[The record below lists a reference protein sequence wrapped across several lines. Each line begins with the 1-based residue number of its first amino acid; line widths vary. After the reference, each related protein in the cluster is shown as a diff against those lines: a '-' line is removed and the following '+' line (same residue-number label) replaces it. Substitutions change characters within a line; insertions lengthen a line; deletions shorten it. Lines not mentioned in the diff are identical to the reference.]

1 MATAV
6 LQAPIVFETPPAQVQ
21 QLPQLGLGPLL
32 SSAASSNGGSS
43 SSNGN
48 GLGIS
53 PVAMSMMRSAQANN
67 KSPLSMAS
75 TLQSD
80 ASTSDTI
87 SRSVARPSQDLPDRS
102 NTSLPGFEKKMHQT
116 STRIMKVTP
125 DGRPFARDFNDLY
138 ATLIVSLQ
146 LKTHR
151 SRFRNYPHSFTTEE
165 AAINLSN
172 LKFAQ
177 SNRMPDPSD
186 ASRIVTTTTTTT
198 FSMARDMAKA
208 LCQRFMDARF
218 IECAN
223 DKSLETFKDK
233 AIWQLTPKGIC
244 KVGRFVQ
251 LNGINAEALSN
262 QLLQPARNTM
272 NILSLE
278 RHPDTDMI
286 LRDKSC
292 IEIAFRK
299 FAGKR
304 PNVKSAGDKSD
315 VDAAQFYGESTSGV
329 KIMEVRRSGEQTV
342 RWSFSG
348 RSAINWLM
356 ECTSVLDMD
365 EAHDLADLFIA
376 AGLIGYVF
384 DSRGRYN
391 ANLESF
397 RNSRHA
403 IYNMTVKG
411 RRLAGWE
418 TGQSAL
424 QGSSFG
430 GSAHRGDGSVFSGST
445 RPNMG
450 GVPRGSSFSGKGNGS
465 MRDVASPTDAGTL
478 NDGSS
483 GRGGGGTR
491 SSTPQ
496 LSNSILPAAATT
508 SPTGPAAAPSTIGGT
523 TNTSATVTAAAA
535 QSRETN
541 TDRLNA
547 ILNDPGLRSQFREF
561 LADNFCEENLSF
573 YLAVGEF
580 VRQVKSARGLGEVSE
595 GLARAYSIY
604 NAYLAAGSPCELNLD
619 HALRQDMAAC
629 MTSGVDDA
637 RGNQGMIDTLAKVV
651 ELYDRAQAQVF
662 RLMATDSVAKFV
674 RTPLYLDVV
683 GEDV

>member
-6 LQAPIVFETPPAQVQ
+6 LQPANALETPPHMLQH
-21 QLPQLGLGPLL
+21 
-32 SSAASSNGGSS
+32 AAISPVSINMV
-43 SSNGN
+43 
-48 GLGIS
+48 GIS
-53 PVAMSMMRSAQANN
+53 PAASTMSGSRRAVPGPGPAKN
-67 KSPLSMAS
+67 PLSPAS
-75 TLQSD
+75 T
-80 ASTSDTI
+80 I
-87 SRSVARPSQDLPDRS
+87 GSVASSLGVASRGTGRASQDVQDRQFAPPP
-102 NTSLPGFEKKMHQT
+102 NFEKKMHQT

-125 DGRPFARDFNDLY
+125 EGRPFARDFNDLY

-146 LKTHR
+146 LGTHR
-151 SRFRNYPHSFTTEE
+151 SRFRNYPNSFTTEE
-165 AAINLSN
+165 ATLNLSN

-177 SNRMPDPSD
+177 SNRMPDPND

-218 IECAN
+218 IECAT
-223 DKSLETFKDK
+223 DRSLDTFKDK
-233 AIWQLTPKGIC
+233 TIWHLTPKGIC

-251 LNGINAEALSN
+251 VNGIEAEHLS
-262 QLLQPARNTM
+262 QLLNPSRNTM

-278 RHPDTDMI
+278 RNTETDMI
-286 LRDKSC
+286 LQDRSC

-299 FAGKR
+299 FAGKK
-304 PNVKSAGDKSD
+304 PNVKLAGEKTD
-315 VDAAQFYGESTSGV
+315 VDAAQYYGESSGGV
-329 KIMEVRRSGEQTV
+329 KIMEVRKSGEQTV

-391 ANLESF
+391 SNLESF
-397 RNSRHA
+397 KNSRHA
-403 IYNMTVKG
+403 IYNMTAKG
-411 RRLAGWE
+411 RRLLGWDS
-418 TGQSAL
+418 GIPAL
-424 QGSSFG
+424 HQGSSIGGDSRTRDGSIFSG
-430 GSAHRGDGSVFSGST
+430 GSA
-445 RPNMG
+445 RPPVATTM
-450 GVPRGSSFSGKGNGS
+450 PRGASFSARGNGTS
-465 MRDVASPTDAGTL
+465 LLGSSRETGTPDAGTL
-478 NDGSS
+478 NDGAS
-483 GRGGGGTR
+483 GNAGTR
-491 SSTPQ
+491 ATTPQ
-496 LSNSILPAAATT
+496 LPASILPS
-508 SPTGPAAAPSTIGGT
+508 SPSAQLSSLAGT
-523 TNTSATVTAAAA
+523 QGVANGAAAA
-535 QSRETN
+535 AAVSRETN

-573 YLAVGEF
+573 YLAVGDF
-580 VRQVKSARGLGEVSE
+580 VRQVKSARAAGEVSE
-595 GLARAYSIY
+595 GLARAYSLF

-619 HALRQDMAAC
+619 HSLRSDMAAC

-637 RGNQGMIDTLAKVV
+637 RGSHGTIDTLAKVV
-651 ELYDRAQAQVF
+651 DLYDRAQAQVF

-683 GEDV
+683 GEDA